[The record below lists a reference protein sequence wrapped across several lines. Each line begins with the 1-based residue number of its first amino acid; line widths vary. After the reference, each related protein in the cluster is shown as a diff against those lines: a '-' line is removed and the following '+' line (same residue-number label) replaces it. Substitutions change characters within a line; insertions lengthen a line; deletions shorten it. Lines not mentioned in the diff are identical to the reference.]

1 VTAVTGAK
9 QDHTLFDELAAGYAV
24 HALEP
29 HDELVFL
36 GHLRDCDRCEQAL
49 ADYGEVT
56 AEVAGV
62 TPAADPPPELRSRIL
77 AAALSER
84 PRQSGETGSEEPGGA
99 GLEEPG
105 GGRDEPGGREQLP
118 PVVPLHR
125 HRPRRWLNAA
135 AVAAAAVVVAG
146 GVWAGLGRS
155 GGSAPAPL
163 AACVQAHQCTEVTL
177 TAAHGHKTVGRLII
191 KDGTVWML
199 PSDMAADNVSR
210 QIYVLWQITGSHTP
224 LSVGSFDV
232 RAGAHGPVRVG
243 KLATPF
249 RKTWVFAVSLE
260 HGRSIPAQPSQPVAL
275 GEVSA

>member
-1 VTAVTGAK
+1 VTAVTDGK

-24 HALEP
+24 HTLEP

-36 GHLRDCDRCEQAL
+36 GHLRHCDRCEQSL

-56 AEVAGV
+56 AAVAGV
-62 TPAADPPPELRSRIL
+62 TPAAEPPPELRSRIL
-77 AAALSER
+77 AAALSEG
-84 PRQSGETGSEEPGGA
+84 PRETQEP
-99 GLEEPG
+99 EPDDG
-105 GGRDEPGGREQLP
+105 PQLP
-118 PVVPLHR
+118 PVVPLRR
-125 HRPRRWLNAA
+125 HRPRRWLAA
-135 AVAAAAVVVAG
+135 TAAAAAAVIVAG

-155 GGSAPAPL
+155 GGNAPAPL
-163 AACVQAHQCTEVTL
+163 VACVQAHQCTEVTL

-191 KDGTVWML
+191 KNGTVWML

-210 QIYVLWQITGSHTP
+210 QIYVLWQITGSRTP

-243 KLATPF
+243 TLATPY
-249 RKTWVFAVSLE
+249 RGTWAFAVSLE
-260 HGRSIPAQPSQPVAL
+260 HGRSIPAQPSRPVAL

>member
-1 VTAVTGAK
+1 VTAVTDAK

-36 GHLRDCDRCEQAL
+36 GHLRHCDRCEQAL
-49 ADYGEVT
+49 ADFGEVT
-56 AEVAGV
+56 AAVAGA
-62 TPAADPPPELRSRIL
+62 TPAAEPPPELRSRIL
-77 AAALSER
+77 AAALSEG
-84 PRQSGETGSEEPGGA
+84 PRRDGETGREEAGGDR
-99 GLEEPG
+99 GGPG
-105 GGRDEPGGREQLP
+105 GGQQMP
-118 PVVPLHR
+118 PVVPLRR
-125 HRPRRWLNAA
+125 HKPRRWLAA
-135 AVAAAAVVVAG
+135 TAAAAAAVVVAG

-155 GGSAPAPL
+155 GGGAPAPL
-163 AACVQAHQCTEVTL
+163 ASCVQAHQCTEVTL

-191 KDGTVWML
+191 KNGTVWML
-199 PSDMAADNVSR
+199 PGDMAADNVSR

-243 KLATPF
+243 KLATPYGG
-249 RKTWVFAVSLE
+249 TWAFAVSLE
-260 HGRSIPAQPSQPVAL
+260 HGRSIPAQPSRPVAL

>member
-1 VTAVTGAK
+1 VTAVTDAQ

-36 GHLRDCDRCEQAL
+36 GHLRHCARCEKSL

-56 AEVAGV
+56 TAVAGV
-62 TPAADPPPELRSRIL
+62 TPAAEPRPELRSRIL
-77 AAALSER
+77 AAALSEG
-84 PRQSGETGSEEPGGA
+84 PRRDGDTDR
-99 GLEEPG
+99 EEPG
-105 GGRDEPGGREQLP
+105 GGQQLP
-118 PVVPLHR
+118 PAVPLRR
-125 HRPRRWLNAA
+125 HRPRRWLSAA
-135 AVAAAAVVVAG
+135 AAAAAAVVVAG

-177 TAAHGHKTVGRLII
+177 TAAHGQKTVGRLII
-191 KDGTVWML
+191 KNGTVWML

-243 KLATPF
+243 KLATPY
-249 RKTWVFAVSLE
+249 RGTWAFAVSLE
-260 HGRSIPAQPSQPVAL
+260 HGRSIPAQPSRPVAL

>member
-1 VTAVTGAK
+1 MAVTEPMR
-9 QDHTLFDELAAGYAV
+9 DHAPFDELAAGYAV

-36 GHLRDCDRCEQAL
+36 GHLRHCDRCEQAL

-56 AEVAGV
+56 TAVADAM
-62 TPAADPPPELRSRIL
+62 PAGEPSPELRSRIL
-77 AAALSER
+77 SAAL
-84 PRQSGETGSEEPGGA
+84 GEGP
-99 GLEEPG
+99 
-105 GGRDEPGGREQLP
+105 REQPAPSAGQQLA
-118 PVVPLHR
+118 PVVPMRR
-125 HRPRRWLNAA
+125 HGSRRWLSAA
-135 AVAAAAVVVAG
+135 AAAAAAVVIAG

-155 GGSAPAPL
+155 GGGSSPAPL
-163 AACVQAHQCTEVTL
+163 AACVQAHQCTQITL
-177 TAAHGHKTVGRLII
+177 TAAHGQKTVGRLII

-199 PSDMAADNVSR
+199 PSGMPADNVTK

-232 RAGAHGPVRVG
+232 RAGAHGPVRIG
-243 KLATPF
+243 KLATPYHG
-249 RKTWVFAVSLE
+249 TWAFAVSLE

>member
-1 VTAVTGAK
+1 VTAVAEGK

-36 GHLRDCDRCEQAL
+36 GHLRHCDRCEQSL

-56 AEVAGV
+56 AAVAGV
-62 TPAADPPPELRSRIL
+62 TPAAEPPPELRSRIL
-77 AAALSER
+77 AAALSEG
-84 PRQSGETGSEEPGGA
+84 PRRDGDA
-99 GLEEPG
+99 DREEPG
-105 GGRDEPGGREQLP
+105 GGREEPGGQEVP
-118 PVVPLHR
+118 PVIPLR
-125 HRPRRWLNAA
+125 RRGSRRWLAA
-135 AVAAAAVVVAG
+135 TAAAAAAVVVAG
-146 GVWAGLGRS
+146 GVWAGLGRSGS

-191 KDGTVWML
+191 KNGTVWML

-243 KLATPF
+243 KLATPY
-249 RKTWVFAVSLE
+249 RGTWAFAVSLE
-260 HGRSIPAQPSQPVAL
+260 HGRSIPAQPSRPVAL

>member
-1 VTAVTGAK
+1 MTAVTDAQ
-9 QDHTLFDELAAGYAV
+9 QDHTPFDELAAGYAV

-49 ADYGEVT
+49 ADFGEVT
-56 AEVAGV
+56 AAVAGA
-62 TPAADPPPELRSRIL
+62 TPAAEPPPELRSRIL
-77 AAALSER
+77 AAALAEG
-84 PRQSGETGSEEPGGA
+84 PRRDGEADVEA
-99 GLEEPG
+99 
-105 GGRDEPGGREQLP
+105 
-118 PVVPLHR
+118 PVVPLR
-125 HRPRRWLNAA
+125 RPGPKRWLSAA

-155 GGSAPAPL
+155 SGSAPAPL

-191 KDGTVWML
+191 KNGTVWML
-199 PSDMAADNVSR
+199 PGDMAADNVSR

-232 RAGAHGPVRVG
+232 RAGGHGPVRVG

-249 RKTWVFAVSLE
+249 RSTWAFAVSLE
-260 HGRSIPAQPSQPVAL
+260 HGRSIPAQPSRPVAL